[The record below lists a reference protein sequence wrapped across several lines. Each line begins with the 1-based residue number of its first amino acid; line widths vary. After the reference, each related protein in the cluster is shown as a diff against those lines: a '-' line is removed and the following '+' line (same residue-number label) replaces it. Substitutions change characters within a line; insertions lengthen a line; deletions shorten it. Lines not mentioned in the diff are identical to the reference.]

1 VIYVFLKQF
10 IDHLNHEKIPTHI
23 KSEADFEHHFVIP
36 IALKL
41 LEYHSEISL
50 YIHPLD
56 NKVTCTPDCESAL
69 KGNGNRVTG
78 CPKCWKES
86 EKWASIYAFG
96 IKNTFDL
103 VGRDSSG
110 KTFAVEI
117 KLVKAR
123 SGRMPKGVI
132 QRFIGQCFLATL
144 KHQSVIGICGYLG
157 DLNLMQE
164 QHIIDTEHWLNK
176 LGISIM
182 FRRIM

>member
-23 KSEADFEHHFVIP
+23 KNEADFEQHFVIP

-41 LEYHSEISL
+41 LEYHPEILL
-50 YIHPLD
+50 YTNPWN
-56 NKVTCTPDCESAL
+56 NKVTCTPNCRSAL

-86 EKWASIYAFG
+86 EKWASINAFG

-103 VGRDSSG
+103 AGRDPSG

-123 SGRMPKGVI
+123 NGRMPKEVI

-144 KHQSVIGICGYLG
+144 KHKSVIGICGYLG
-157 DLNLMQE
+157 DLNLTQE
-164 QHIIDTEHWLNK
+164 QHTIDAEHWLNK